1 MNQKENKHK
10 VTVFTPFDFH
20 EGQKIHI
27 ENGPRKGDWE
37 VVGVTERKVKLRC
50 PVSLREFEWNRFC
63 YQTDERIFDAWP
75 QKD

>member
-1 MNQKENKHK
+1 MGKKENKYK
-10 VTVFTPFDFH
+10 VTVFAPFAFY
-20 EGQKIHI
+20 EGQKINI

-37 VVGVTERKVKLRC
+37 VVGVTERKVTLRC

-63 YQTDERIFDAWP
+63 YQTDERIFDEWP